1 MRSGARY
8 CIIAVCMLMVM
19 AIAGG
24 CRSRVATPV
33 LPVEE
38 MHIRRVMMVPFQN
51 LERIYGTNASFTCPL
66 SCNTYFT
73 GPLADGAE
81 VFMTEGLFERMQ
93 RRGQIE
99 VLPPE
104 QALGAQASLLRSSKS
119 ELSELNLLLES
130 GRDLKADTILLSRL
144 YRFTERQGTPYA
156 ADRPAS
162 VTFDILLIRTEDGR
176 LLWEGHFNETQHP
189 LTENLLNIDDFFRQK
204 GRWLTARDLAG
215 IGLDKVLQRFPI
227 Q

>member
-1 MRSGARY
+1 MGSGALYR
-8 CIIAVCMLMVM
+8 IM
-19 AIAGG
+19 AFCSLVVTAIGGG
-24 CRSRVATPV
+24 CSSRAATPV
-33 LPVEE
+33 LPVEG
-38 MHIRRVMMVPFQN
+38 MHIQRVMMAPFQN

-66 SCNTYFT
+66 SGNTYFT
-73 GPLADGAE
+73 GQVADGAE
-81 VFMTEGLFERMQ
+81 DFMTEQLLERLQ
-93 RRGQIE
+93 RRRQIE

-130 GRDLKADTILLSRL
+130 GRALKADAVFLTRL

-156 ADRPAS
+156 ADRPAA
-162 VTFDILLIRTEDGR
+162 VTFDILLVRTEDGR

-189 LTENLLNIDDFFRQK
+189 LTENLLNLQDFFRQK
-204 GRWLTARDLAG
+204 GRWLTARELSG
-215 IGLDKVLQRFPI
+215 IGLDKVLERFPI